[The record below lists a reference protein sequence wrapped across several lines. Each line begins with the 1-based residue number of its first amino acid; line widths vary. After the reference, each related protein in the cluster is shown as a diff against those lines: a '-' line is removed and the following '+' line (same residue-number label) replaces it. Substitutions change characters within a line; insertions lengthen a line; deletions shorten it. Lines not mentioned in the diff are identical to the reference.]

1 MAFRNTPKVRKKNMA
16 ASSSSTIFFNP
27 LTSQL
32 RNSKKKPSSDLSA
45 STLKLGLF
53 GPTTN
58 TAAASL
64 RFKKLN
70 YGKGYSFGFS
80 VVCKAVSDKP
90 DTEIEGLNI
99 ADDVTQVSFLC
110 FI

>member
-1 MAFRNTPKVRKKNMA
+1 MVA
-16 ASSSSTIFFNP
+16 ASSHLFFNP
-27 LTSQL
+27 LTSPIC
-32 RNSKKKPSSDLSA
+32 NSKKKLSSDLSPD
-45 STLKLGLF
+45 TLKLSSF

-58 TAAASL
+58 SSTASL
-64 RFKKLN
+64 SLKKLN
-70 YGKGYSFGFS
+70 YGKGLSSGFS
-80 VVCKAVSDKP
+80 VVCKAVSVKP